1 MSLASDSDG
10 YPNQPRCARFACE
23 AMATRF
29 ELLIPGDGGRCAP
42 AAQDALDEITLWHRR
57 LSYFDPASEI
67 SRINTVGANGPVRVD
82 SEFMRLLELCQRFHA
97 ITEGAFD
104 PTIAAAMR
112 AAGFRG
118 SPRSEES
125 IASARSATGFHLV
138 ELNRAEGTVRFLR
151 PGVGLDLGA
160 IGKGWALDR
169 ALERLREAGVAA
181 AFLHGGTSSA
191 VGYCEESD
199 PPWAVRLGPD
209 QGAPRADIWNGAV
222 GVSAPRGRMV
232 DGCGHVLDP
241 RTGTS
246 AESATLAA
254 VVAESAAEAD
264 ALSTGLLVDGPD
276 ARWIPDG
283 VSAASLV
290 GGAWRVRPG
299 SATLIR
305 PSSWALHHDSTRRP
319 HGEL

>member
-1 MSLASDSDG
+1 
-10 YPNQPRCARFACE
+10 
-23 AMATRF
+23 MATRF
-29 ELLIPGDGGRCAP
+29 EILIPGDQLRFAP
-42 AAQDALDEITLWHRR
+42 AAQEALDEIALWHRR
-57 LSYFDPASEI
+57 LSYFDPASDI
-67 SRINTVGANGPVRVD
+67 ARINAVAANGPVRVD
-82 SEFMRLLELCQRFHA
+82 SELFRLLELCQRLHA
-97 ITEGAFD
+97 LTEGTFD
-104 PTIAAAMR
+104 PAIAAAMS

-118 SPRSEES
+118 GSRSEES
-125 IASARSATGFHLV
+125 VASARLATGFHLV
-138 ELNRAEGTVRFLR
+138 ELNRGDGTIRFLR

-169 ALERLREAGVAA
+169 AAERLREAGIAS

-191 VGYCEESD
+191 VGFCEEGN

-209 QGAPRADIWNGAV
+209 PGAPTAKIWNGAL

-232 DGCGHVLDP
+232 DGNGHVLDP
-241 RTGTS
+241 RTGSS
-246 AESATLAA
+246 AGLATLAA
-254 VVAESAAEAD
+254 IVAGSAAEAD

-283 VSAASLV
+283 VSAVSLV

-305 PSSWALHHDSTRRP
+305 PNSWAIHHD
-319 HGEL
+319 

>member
-29 ELLIPGDGGRCAP
+29 ELLIPGDRLRCAP
-42 AAQDALDEITLWHRR
+42 AAQDALDEIALWHRR
-57 LSYFDPASEI
+57 LSYFDPASDV
-67 SRINTVGANGPVRVD
+67 SRINASAASGPVRVD
-82 SEFMRLLELCQRFHA
+82 SELFRLLELCQQLHA
-97 ITEGAFD
+97 LTEGAFD
-104 PTIAAAMR
+104 PAIAAAMR

-118 SPRSEES
+118 SSRSEES
-125 IASARSATGFHLV
+125 VASARLATGFHLV
-138 ELNRAEGTVRFLR
+138 ELARADRTVRFLR

-169 ALERLREAGVAA
+169 ATERLREAGVAA

-209 QGAPRADIWNGAV
+209 PGAPTADLWNGAL
-222 GVSAPRGRMV
+222 GVSAPRGRLV
-232 DGCGHVLDP
+232 DGSGHVLDP
-241 RTGTS
+241 RTGSS
-246 AESATLAA
+246 AGSATLAA
-254 VVAESAAEAD
+254 VLAGSAAEAD

-283 VSAASLV
+283 VSTVSLV
-290 GGAWRVRPG
+290 GGAWRVHPG

-305 PSSWALHHDSTRRP
+305 PNSWAIHHDRTRRP